1 MKAQSMAKI
10 QIHSKKQS
18 NLKYV
23 YVFMVM
29 MRKTV
34 NKKLK
39 YLMREGFDN
48 IQLKFMNWN
57 KWSNKLEC
65 FNIKFNMFV
74 RQN

>member
-18 NLKYV
+18 NMKYV

-48 IQLKFMNWN
+48 IQLKFMN
-57 KWSNKLEC
+57 
-65 FNIKFNMFV
+65 
-74 RQN
+74 